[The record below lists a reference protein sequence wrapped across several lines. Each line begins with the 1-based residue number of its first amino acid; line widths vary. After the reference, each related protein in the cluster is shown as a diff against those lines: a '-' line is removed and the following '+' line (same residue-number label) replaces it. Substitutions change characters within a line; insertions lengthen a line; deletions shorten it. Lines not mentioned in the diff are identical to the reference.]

1 MNYLKLIS
9 AATDLAERYPSL
21 HGFIA
26 DLLVTGMQMVS
37 DGLVTE
43 EEVIDSLVG
52 TVEAEYTRT
61 AKFTVE
67 TSQGFVS
74 IVRYDYD
81 GKGILE
87 VAYGSDAYQF
97 PASRLDMV
105 KEYFAYW
112 SMTIITEVR

>member
-1 MNYLKLIS
+1 MNYLK
-9 AATDLAERYPSL
+9 AA
-21 HGFIA
+21 
-26 DLLVTGMQMVS
+26 
-37 DGLVTE
+37 TE

-52 TVEAEYTRT
+52 TVEA

-112 SMTIITEVR
+112 SMTIIIEVR